1 MNNYRS
7 SFSNGYVGGYHTQQQ
22 YGYPQAQTQYQSQ
35 TQPVTNKIYVTSLED
50 AMARFSNPNS
60 IMEYTLQDESMKF
73 EITTNAVGKKEYKVF
88 KMVESKPEEKA
99 KSVDM
104 SNYITIEQFNA
115 LQGKIKA
122 LEEALYSNSK
132 GVIIDE

>member
-7 SFSNGYVGGYHTQQQ
+7 SFSNGYVGGYPAQQQ
-22 YGYPQAQTQYQSQ
+22 YGYPQAQTQYQAQ
-35 TQPVTNKIYVTSLED
+35 AHPVTNKIYVTSLED

-115 LQGKIKA
+115 LQGKFEA
-122 LEEALYSNSK
+122 LEQRLANK
-132 GVIIDE
+132 GEMINE

>member
-1 MNNYRS
+1 MNSYRS
-7 SFSNGYVGGYHTQQQ
+7 NFSNGYVGGYSNQQ
-22 YGYPQAQTQYQSQ
+22 YGYQPMQQVQPQPV
-35 TQPVTNKIYVTSLED
+35 QPVTNKIYVTSLED

-60 IMEYTLQDESMKF
+60 IIEYTLQDETMKF
-73 EITTNAVGKKEYKVF
+73 EITTNGVGKKEYKVF
-88 KMVESKPEEKA
+88 KIVEYKPEEKA

-132 GVIIDE
+132 GAVIDE

>member
-7 SFSNGYVGGYHTQQQ
+7 NFGSGYAPMYPSQQQ
-22 YGYPQAQTQYQSQ
+22 YGYPQQVQA
-35 TQPVTNKIYVTSLED
+35 QPVTNKIYVTSLED

>member
-1 MNNYRS
+1 MNSYRS
-7 SFSNGYVGGYHTQQQ
+7 NFGGGYIPMYPSQQQ
-22 YGYPQAQTQYQSQ
+22 YSYPQPTQVQV
-35 TQPVTNKIYVTSLED
+35 QPVTNKIYVTSLED

-88 KMVESKPEEKA
+88 KMVESKQEEKA

-122 LEEALYSNSK
+122 LEEALHSNSK